1 MEKATMKNDNPQAEE
16 LSTTMAPVVVYD
28 DTDAVMSIYDDV
40 LRVDWVNIDEGIFG
54 DYDPDDPDDV
64 NLLRFDVC
72 VKLEN
77 GEWEPIDD
85 ASYCTNMPADAS
97 KEVLERALRC
107 IFNRY
112 RDVINGPEIYTSVK
126 KLGEELSY
134 IGEGNFADQ

>member
-1 MEKATMKNDNPQAEE
+1 VGNAATHNKQ
-16 LSTTMAPVVVYD
+16 LF
-28 DTDAVMSIYDDV
+28 
-40 LRVDWVNIDEGIFG
+40 FG
-54 DYDPDDPDDV
+54 DYNPDDPDDV
-64 NLLRFDVC
+64 NLLRFDVY

-85 ASYCTNMPADAS
+85 ASYCTNMPADAP

-112 RDVINGPEIYTSVK
+112 RDVIDGPEIYTSVK

-134 IGEGNFADQ
+134 IGESNFADQ